1 MHNLLE
7 YLNSDEK
14 QKIMQM
20 CKAVSIQYV
29 DLRVNVDIT
38 KFISMLASSLAKFQE
53 NTEKLIKLS

>member
-1 MHNLLE
+1 
-7 YLNSDEK
+7 
-14 QKIMQM
+14 MQM